1 MAIYHTQKMCVIGRG
16 NMVRINAIL
25 SEDILVKIDA
35 IAKEKKKSRS
45 SFLREAAEKLID
57 EYQRQK
63 AEEVKRERVKRSI
76 EIQNKLKKKSGKW
89 NGVSEVRKWREL
101 HE

>member
-1 MAIYHTQKMCVIGRG
+1 
-16 NMVRINAIL
+16 MVRINAIL
-25 SEDILVKIDA
+25 PADTLGKIDV

-45 SFLREAAEKLID
+45 SFLREAAEKLIE

-63 AEEVKRERVKRSI
+63 AEEIKRERRKRAI
-76 EIQNKLKKKSGKW
+76 ETQDKLKKKTGKW

-101 HE
+101 HK

>member
-1 MAIYHTQKMCVIGRG
+1 
-16 NMVRINAIL
+16 MVRINAIL
-25 SEDILVKIDA
+25 PEDTLVKIDA

-63 AEEVKRERVKRSI
+63 T
-76 EIQNKLKKKSGKW
+76 
-89 NGVSEVRKWREL
+89 
-101 HE
+101 

>member
-1 MAIYHTQKMCVIGRG
+1 
-16 NMVRINAIL
+16 MVRINAIL
-25 SEDILVKIDA
+25 SEDTLVKIDA

-63 AEEVKRERVKRSI
+63 TEEIKRERIIRAI
-76 EIQNKLKKKSGKW
+76 EIQDKLKKKSGMW

-101 HE
+101 HK

>member
-1 MAIYHTQKMCVIGRG
+1 
-16 NMVRINAIL
+16 MVRINAIL
-25 SEDILVKIDA
+25 SEDTLVKIDA

-63 AEEVKRERVKRSI
+63 LEEIKRERIIRAI
-76 EIQNKLKKKSGKW
+76 EIQDKLKKKSGMW

-101 HE
+101 HK

>member
-1 MAIYHTQKMCVIGRG
+1 
-16 NMVRINAIL
+16 MVRINAIL
-25 SEDILVKIDA
+25 PEDTLVKIDA
-35 IAKEKKKSRS
+35 IVREKKKSRS

-63 AEEVKRERVKRSI
+63 AEEMKRERIRRAIK
-76 EIQNKLKKKSGKW
+76 IQDKLKKKSGMW

-101 HE
+101 HK

>member
-1 MAIYHTQKMCVIGRG
+1 
-16 NMVRINAIL
+16 MVRINAIL
-25 SEDILVKIDA
+25 PEDTLVKIDA

-63 AEEVKRERVKRSI
+63 ADEIKRERIKRAI
-76 EIQNKLKKKSGKW
+76 EIQDKLKRKSGKW
-89 NGVSEVRKWREL
+89 SGVSKVRKWREL
-101 HE
+101 HK

>member
-1 MAIYHTQKMCVIGRG
+1 
-16 NMVRINAIL
+16 MVRINAIL
-25 SEDILVKIDA
+25 PEDTLIKIDA

-57 EYQRQK
+57 EYQRQE
-63 AEEVKRERVKRSI
+63 AEEKKRERIMRAI
-76 EIQNKLKKKSGKW
+76 EIQDKLKKKSGMW

-101 HE
+101 HK

>member
-1 MAIYHTQKMCVIGRG
+1 
-16 NMVRINAIL
+16 MVRINAIL
-25 SEDILVKIDA
+25 PEDTLVKIDA

-63 AEEVKRERVKRSI
+63 VEEIKRERIIHAI
-76 EIQNKLKKKSGKW
+76 EIQDKLKKKSGMW

-101 HE
+101 HK

>member
-1 MAIYHTQKMCVIGRG
+1 MLVIYHTQEKCVIRRC

-25 SEDILVKIDA
+25 PEDTLVKIDA
-35 IAKEKKKSRS
+35 IVKEKKKSRS

-63 AEEVKRERVKRSI
+63 AEEMKRERIKRAI
-76 EIQNKLKKKSGKW
+76 ETQDKLKKKSGKW
-89 NGVSEVRKWREL
+89 RGVSEGRKGGDL
-101 HE
+101 Y

>member
-1 MAIYHTQKMCVIGRG
+1 
-16 NMVRINAIL
+16 MVRINAIL
-25 SEDILVKIDA
+25 PEDTLVKIDA

-63 AEEVKRERVKRSI
+63 TEEIKRERIKRAI
-76 EIQNKLKKKSGKW
+76 EIQDKLKKKSGKW

-101 HE
+101 HK